1 MTANSEQP
9 PADPQRLSDT
19 DLDVYEAIATL
30 EQAGHPPTRG
40 EIAAASG
47 LDDDTVFERLGFL
60 VDHGVVVEARTG
72 GEAAFTLAAHEWSSV
87 PDEAGD

>member
-9 PADPQRLSDT
+9 PADPQSLSDT
-19 DLDVYEAIATL
+19 DLHVYEAIAAL
-30 EQAGHPPTRG
+30 EQTGHPPTRR

-60 VDHGVVVEARTG
+60 VDRGVVLEARTR
-72 GEAAFTLAAHEWSSV
+72 GEAAFTLATHDWSSV
-87 PDEAGD
+87 PDERGD